1 MTEIEKYKNC
11 YVEAFDVEVKD
22 VEKLEYQ
29 SIEEW
34 DSVGHMSLMS
44 ELEDTFDITLEMD
57 DIIDFSSYLKGIET
71 LEKYG
76 VKLSE

>member
-1 MTEIEKYKNC
+1 M
-11 YVEAFDVEVKD
+11 
-22 VEKLEYQ
+22 EKLEYQ

-34 DSVGHMSLMS
+34 DSVGHMGLMS

-57 DIIDFSSYLKGIET
+57 DIIDFSSYTKGIET

>member
-11 YVEAFDVEVKD
+11 YVEAFDVEVKY

-34 DSVGHMSLMS
+34 DSVGHMGLMS

-57 DIIDFSSYLKGIET
+57 DIIDFSSYTKGIET

-76 VKLSE
+76 VKFSE

>member
-1 MTEIEKYKNC
+1 MTEIDKYKNC
-11 YVEAFDVEVKD
+11 YVEAFDVDIKD

-57 DIIDFSSYLKGIET
+57 DIIDFSSYAKGIET

>member
-34 DSVGHMSLMS
+34 DSVGHMGLMS

-57 DIIDFSSYLKGIET
+57 DIIDFSSYAKGIET

>member
-11 YVEAFDVEVKD
+11 YVEAFDVEIKD

-34 DSVGHMSLMS
+34 DSVGHMGLMS

-57 DIIDFSSYLKGIET
+57 DIIDFSSYTKGIET